1 MGTKPLSPLAQLLWF
16 KLMGVANRE
25 RWPDS
30 ITVSNEEAAALLNVA
45 QRNTVAKAR
54 TELTEA
60 GYIEYTP
67 GHKGSPGKYVIRT
80 LCPRYCYAANDAGG
94 SWDTRYPGITEA
106 RKMEYETLT
115 AQFWQKY
122 HPGKTPTD
130 TDFDMVYQLVASLEE
145 GTHGEIDPIR
155 RDQLDYA
162 FSAAVKAGVLNWNYI
177 NGILDNI
184 RSGDNDNE

>member
-60 GYIEYTP
+60 GYIDYTP
-67 GHKGSPGKYVIRT
+67 GHKGSPGRYAIRS
-80 LCPRYCYAANDAGG
+80 LCPRYSHAANEAGG
-94 SWDTRYPGITEA
+94 SWDTRYPGVTQA
-106 RKMEYETLT
+106 RKMEIEALT

-130 TDFDMVYQLVASLEE
+130 TDFDMVYQNVASLEAD
-145 GTHGEIDPIR
+145 THGEIDPVR

-177 NGILDNI
+177 NAILDNI